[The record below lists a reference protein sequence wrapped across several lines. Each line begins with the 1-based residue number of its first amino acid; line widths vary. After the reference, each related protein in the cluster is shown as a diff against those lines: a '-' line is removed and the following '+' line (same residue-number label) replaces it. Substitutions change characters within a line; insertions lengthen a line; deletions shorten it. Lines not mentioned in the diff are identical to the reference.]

1 MINHK
6 SNLKSIIIF
15 FIIFVTTSAKA
26 SEDLEI
32 KEMQQELRQL
42 FLEQQN
48 KNLTTEPQKLE
59 FKAET
64 TNIEESG
71 CLPLKIVE
79 INGATI
85 FKAKK
90 LTKIAQKFISSCT
103 KLSDIQQIINHLNA
117 LYFKYGYI
125 TSRANL
131 PMPQTKLAQEILII
145 NIIEG
150 KIAQINLIENNKVN
164 QQLKLFSSVA
174 TKKNHILNLR
184 DLEQTI
190 DNFHNINNSKSN
202 FTITAGEQ
210 TGTSNINI
218 ENHINKPHY
227 IKASLDNSGTNQTG
241 KNKYNLQ
248 ASFANLLNLNDSI
261 NLSFSSLYK
270 RKSHKRQSKSG
281 SLNYTIP
288 VKKYLFNYTISRSDY
303 ILGTNLTEATYYSLG
318 NTTINKFSLERNL
331 YRNSQ
336 IKLSLETSLTL
347 KNIKSYNKI
356 FYIKMKNEVGSRKLS
371 IANLGLNNIIYSK
384 YGTFIISPS
393 YKFGLNN
400 FAALNDKNTE
410 YREEAQYEAYNFHL
424 FYQTKFKKLP
434 LKYNLT
440 LDAQKSSDILFSSEA
455 FYAGGQYSVRG
466 FKEEYIQGDSGF
478 FIQNNLNY
486 NKNLAPYLK
495 LNNSSLYSAIFFDY
509 GLTKANIATKD
520 YQVSGAGLQLNFT
533 HKLISAS
540 LTYSKALKYPT
551 IINENEVIYATISTS
566 LSF

>member
-26 SEDLEI
+26 NEDLEI
-32 KEMQQELRQL
+32 KEMQQELKQL

-117 LYFKYGYI
+117 LYFKHGYI

-174 TKKNHILNLR
+174 TKKNRILNLR

-227 IKASLDNSGTNQTG
+227 IKASLDNSGTSQTG

-248 ASFANLLNLNDSI
+248 ASLANLLNLNDSI

-281 SLNYTIP
+281 SLNYAIP
-288 VKKYLFNYTISRSDY
+288 VKKYLFNYALSRSDY
-303 ILGTNLTEATYYSLG
+303 ILGTNLTQATYYSLG
-318 NTTINKFSLERNL
+318 NTTINKFSLERSL
-331 YRNSQ
+331 FRNKQ

-356 FYIKMKNEVGSRKLS
+356 FDIKIQNEVGSRKLS

-384 YGTFIISPS
+384 YGTLIIKPS

-400 FAALNDKNTE
+400 FAALNDKNSE
-410 YREEAQYEAYNFHL
+410 YSEEAQDEAYNFYL
-424 FYQTKFKKLP
+424 LYQTDFKKLP

-551 IINENEVIYATISTS
+551 IINENEVIYAKISTG